1 MAIRHSGLS
10 TQMSELNTTN
20 PPRNPTN
27 PTNSTISTTPADQ
40 LESFQASPN
49 SRSRSNSPRADP
61 GTNGITL
68 TSYVY

>member
-27 PTNSTISTTPADQ
+27 STISTTPADQ
-40 LESFQASPN
+40 LASFQASLN